1 MPLELQ
7 TEVDGEEH
15 DDLQPF
21 GRQLPADKQEE
32 YVFESDCVL
41 PVNGQAAN

>member
-7 TEVDGEEH
+7 TEVDGQEH

-21 GRQLPADKQEE
+21 GRQLPVDEQEE